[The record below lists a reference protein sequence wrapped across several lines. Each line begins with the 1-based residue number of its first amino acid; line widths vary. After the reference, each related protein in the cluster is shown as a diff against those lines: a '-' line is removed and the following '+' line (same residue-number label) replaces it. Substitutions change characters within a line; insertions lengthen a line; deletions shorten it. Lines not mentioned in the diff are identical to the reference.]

1 MADKHHLYVLA
12 LGSNRA
18 VSARLTPARLLGEA
32 VGLLGAQAVVVAI
45 SPIIQTPPL
54 GPSIRLYANAAI
66 LVRSALPPPRMLHLV
81 QSIESRLGRRRHR
94 RWGARSMDIDIIL
107 WSGGRWRSRSLT
119 IPHPSWLERDFVL
132 RPLEAVAPRWRDPWS
147 GRTVRQSRAVLR
159 KPKGATRG

>member
-1 MADKHHLYVLA
+1 MAGKHHLYVLA

-18 VSARLTPARLLGEA
+18 VSARLTPARLLREA
-32 VGLLGAQAVVVAI
+32 AGLLGAQAEVVAM

-66 LVRSALPPPRMLHLV
+66 VVRSALSPPEMLCFARSV
-81 QSIESRLGRRRHR
+81 ETALGRRRYR

-107 WSGGRWRSRSLT
+107 WSGGRWRSRALT
-119 IPHPSWLERDFVL
+119 IPHPAWRERDFVL
-132 RPLEAVAPRWRDPWS
+132 RPVEAVAPRWRDPWS
-147 GRTVRQSRAVLR
+147 GRTVRQCRAVLR